1 MVIETAIAF
10 ASIVRLVDPSLSPMA
25 CLKLSSPLAPNNVV
39 RDRYDEGVICA
50 TLRWEGRRPSM
61 KISNVADLIVETL
74 QQAGVKRIFGV
85 VGDSLNGLTEA
96 LRRRE
101 TLEWVHVRHEEV
113 AAFAASGEAQMTG
126 ALAVCAGSCG
136 PGNLHLINGLFDA
149 HRTRTPVLAIAAQIP
164 SGEIGGGYFQETHP
178 QILFRECSH
187 YCELVSDVSQLPYV
201 LENAIRAAI
210 GQRGVAV
217 VVIPGDVALRPA
229 PSRGISPNLGLLP
242 AAPVVRPAPRE
253 LGALAKMLNEAK
265 RVTLFC
271 GRGCAGAHP
280 LLMRL
285 AETLKSPIVHAL
297 GGKEHVEY
305 DNPYDVGM
313 TGFIGFSSGYAA
325 MHACDVLLMLG
336 TDFPYKQ
343 FLPQD
348 ARIAQVDI
356 RAENLG
362 RRCKL
367 DLGLIG
373 DVGATIEAL
382 LPQLA
387 AKAEQ
392 RHLDESVAHYKKARQ
407 GLDELA
413 KGTPGNKPIHPQYLA
428 RIVSEAAADDA
439 VFTADVGTPTI
450 WAARYLKMNGRRR
463 LIGSWVHGSMA
474 NAMAHGIGVQ
484 AAQPGRQVVS
494 LSGDGGFTMLMG
506 DLITLT
512 QMALPLKVVIF
523 NNGVLG
529 FVALEMK
536 AAGFV
541 DSGVALK
548 NPNFA
553 AMATAMGIHAA
564 RVEDPGDLPAA
575 VEAMFAHDG
584 PALLDVV
591 TATQELSMPPT
602 INAEEIKGFSLWALR
617 AVMSGRGDA
626 VLDLAKTNLL
636 PR

>member
-1 MVIETAIAF
+1 MQVNT
-10 ASIVRLVDPSLSPMA
+10 
-25 CLKLSSPLAPNNVV
+25 
-39 RDRYDEGVICA
+39 
-50 TLRWEGRRPSM
+50 
-61 KISNVADLIVETL
+61 VADLFVETL
-74 QQAGVKRIFGV
+74 QQAGVRRVFGV

-96 LRRRE
+96 IRKRASID
-101 TLEWVHVRHEEV
+101 WVHVRHEEA
-113 AAFAASGEAQMTG
+113 AAFAAAGESQVTG
-126 ALAVCAGSCG
+126 ELAVCAGSCG

-164 SGEIGGGYFQETHP
+164 SAEIGGGYFQETHP
-178 QILFRECSH
+178 QNLFRECSH

-201 LENAIRAAI
+201 LENAIRAAV
-210 GQRGVAV
+210 GLRGVAV
-217 VVIPGDVALRPA
+217 IVIPGDVALRKAPA
-229 PSRGISPNLGLLP
+229 RAISRNGGLLP
-242 AAPVVRPAPRE
+242 PAPIVKPACGE
-253 LGALAKMLNEAK
+253 IEALADLLNTAA

-271 GRGCAGAHP
+271 GRGCAGAHAP
-280 LLMRL
+280 LMQL

-343 FLPQD
+343 FFPTE

-356 RAENLG
+356 RPENLG
-362 RRCKL
+362 RRCRL
-367 DLGLIG
+367 DLGLVG
-373 DVGATIEAL
+373 DVGATIAAL
-382 LPQLA
+382 APKLNP
-387 AKAEQ
+387 KTDR
-392 RHLDESVAHYKKARQ
+392 RHLDDSLTHYKRARK
-407 GLDELA
+407 GLDDLA
-413 KGTPGNKPIHPQYLA
+413 IGTPGRKPIHPQYLA
-428 RIVSEAAADDA
+428 KTISDAAADDA
-439 VFTADVGTPTI
+439 IFTADVGTPTI
-450 WAARYLKMNGRRR
+450 WAARYLAMNGRRR
-463 LIGSWVHGSMA
+463 LIGSFAHGSMA
-474 NAMAHGIGVQ
+474 NAMPQGIGIQ
-484 AAQPGRQVVS
+484 AALPDRQVIS

-506 DLITLT
+506 DLLTLT
-512 QMALPLKVVIF
+512 QMKLPLKIVVF

-541 DSGVALK
+541 EIGTDLK
-548 NPNFA
+548 NPDFA
-553 AMATAMGIHAA
+553 AMARAIGIHAL

-575 VEAMFAHDG
+575 AHSILAHDG

-602 INAEEIKGFSLWALR
+602 IEAEQIKGFSLWLLR
-617 AVMSGRGDA
+617 AVMSGRGDE
-626 VLDLAKTNLL
+626 VVDLAKTNLL